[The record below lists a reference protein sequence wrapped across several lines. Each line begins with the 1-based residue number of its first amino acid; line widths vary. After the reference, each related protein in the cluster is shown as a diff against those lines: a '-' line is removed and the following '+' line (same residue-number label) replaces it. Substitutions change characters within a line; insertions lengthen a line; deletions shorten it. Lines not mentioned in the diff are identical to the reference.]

1 MQAFRGPLMQQ
12 PRRLLK
18 GILIMILMHD
28 VITMSIMAAIVDTN
42 TVQSINVQETDRE
55 ENN

>member
-1 MQAFRGPLMQQ
+1 MQAFRDPLMQQ